1 MDDTK
6 TSWATEA
13 GRIVN
18 EWQGQVN
25 AAARVLSEHG
35 QAIDHMPKHRAWL
48 ASLLLRGDHDL
59 VGLLLG
65 LNGTLRSWVEF
76 DSLSVS
82 RRHGKL
88 AQHLEV
94 QGQLTDAVCDLV
106 DHLTTQ
112 AAAHDALRDMEKEVA
127 HLPVTMHSN
136 LLHIL
141 DREPVDEGCHR
152 QMRDSID
159 TLMERVQFWREH
171 PGEAYDGQQVADVLM
186 PIITQLLEHE
196 QQEVAR

>member
-13 GRIVN
+13 SRIVN
-18 EWQGQVN
+18 EWRGQVD

-35 QAIDHMPKHRAWL
+35 QAINHMPKHRAWL

-65 LNGTLRSWVEF
+65 LSGTLRSWVEF

-88 AQHLEV
+88 EEHLEV
-94 QGQLTDAVCDLV
+94 ERQLTDAVCDLV
-106 DHLTTQ
+106 DHLTTRF
-112 AAAHDALRDMEKEVA
+112 AAHDALHDMEKEVA
-127 HLPVTMHSN
+127 
-136 LLHIL
+136 
-141 DREPVDEGCHR
+141 R
-152 QMRDSID
+152 
-159 TLMERVQFWREH
+159 
-171 PGEAYDGQQVADVLM
+171 
-186 PIITQLLEHE
+186 
-196 QQEVAR
+196 